1 MVGMKYEKAK
11 LQAKAALQQM
21 ITAARQYLKAEEILL
36 GNSTNSRKCKNK
48 VREKSSVLK
57 DGDRK
62 EKK

>member
-36 GNSTNSRKCKNK
+36 GNSTNSRKRKNK

-57 DGDRK
+57 DGGRK